1 MLNKR
6 CRSILLEIIKQ
17 PKTTDELAHLYH
29 VSNRSI
35 RNDLNEINYFLK
47 QNQFTEI
54 KKNSDKR
61 WLLSSNA
68 HTEKIIFEI
77 VNTPENVKISYTKH
91 ERILELFYKLSM
103 QDQSIK
109 IDILSKD
116 LMVSKSSVI
125 KDLEDLKK
133 LLNPYSI
140 NIQGTNTGIFIQGEE
155 ITLRLALLNA
165 FFSEIDKKTIYDLI
179 QLIENTNSITTY
191 NVYWRLF
198 EGVDLNIV
206 KQLAETIKNR
216 FSVHLSDF
224 MYLYLLA
231 AISLMIKREKTVNKN
246 DFNIPFTP
254 IISKI
259 LDDVIF
265 DSSEKQYMFYIA
277 MQICPVLYLNQF
289 HDPIISII
297 SKNSFVLSS
306 NIEQVIK
313 RKLNEYERR
322 IIQKELIYIYIEKRI
337 LHQEFSHVI
346 ELNDKQ
352 YNSIY
357 DQIETFMNL
366 LNLPFSFSREDIWRI
381 TWHIISWK
389 QQVKSKKQILI
400 VSDKPRSLIQILIQ
414 TLKQNFDVKIIGVTS
429 LLQMKQY
436 LEYYNIDYIL
446 STINITNRKDILK
459 VHPLLQKKD
468 IDYLK
473 QYLDTP
479 QKQFDALLSTQFQ
492 TYSFE
497 IDKIQGVSE
506 LFEHIDQIL
515 VENNIVSHPVS
526 KLLMNIFIK
535 VKNPF
540 IYKNKWI
547 MSLYE
552 HEIINQNFAI
562 HISINNRVFKDLPC
576 NVDEINVVF
585 ATSIED
591 YIKFIETI

>member
-17 PKTTDELAHLYH
+17 PKTTDELARLYH

-54 KKNSDKR
+54 KKDSDKR

-179 QLIENTNSITTY
+179 QLIENANSITTY

-198 EGVDLNIV
+198 EGIDLNIV

-297 SKNSFVLSS
+297 SKKSFVLSS

-357 DQIETFMNL
+357 DQIETFMNQ

-429 LLQMKQY
+429 LLQLKQY
-436 LEYYNIDYIL
+436 LEYYDIDYIL
-446 STINITNRKDILK
+446 STINITNQQNVLK

-492 TYSFE
+492 IYSFE
-497 IDKIQGVSE
+497 IDKIQSVIE

-526 KLLMNIFIK
+526 KLLMNTFIK

>member
-17 PKTTDELAHLYH
+17 PKTTDELARLYH

-77 VNTPENVKISYTKH
+77 VNTPESVKISYTKH

-103 QDQSIK
+103 HDQSIK

-133 LLNPYSI
+133 LLKPYSI

-155 ITLRLALLNA
+155 ITLRLVLLNA
-165 FFSEIDKKTIYDLI
+165 FFYEIDKKTIYDLI
-179 QLIENTNSITTY
+179 QLIENANSITTY

-206 KQLAETIKNR
+206 KQLAEIIKNR

-231 AISLMIKREKTVNKN
+231 AISLMIKRKKTVNKN

-277 MQICPVLYLNQF
+277 MQICPSLYLNQF
-289 HDPIISII
+289 HDPIIQII
-297 SKNSFVLSS
+297 LSKSFKLSM
-306 NIEQVIK
+306 NIEQIIK

-322 IIQKELIYIYIEKRI
+322 IIQKELLHIYIEKRI

-357 DQIETFMNL
+357 DQIKTFMNQL
-366 LNLPFSFSREDIWRI
+366 DIPFSFSSEDIWRI

-389 QQVKSKKQILI
+389 QQVNIKKQILI
-400 VSDKPRSLIQILIQ
+400 VSDKPHSLIQIMIQ
-414 TLKQNFDVKIIGVTS
+414 TLKQNFDVNIIGVTS

-492 TYSFE
+492 IYSFE
-497 IDKIQGVSE
+497 IDKIQSVIE

-526 KLLMNIFIK
+526 KLLMNTFIK

>member
-179 QLIENTNSITTY
+179 QLIENSNSITTY

-246 DFNIPFTP
+246 GFNIPFTP

-297 SKNSFVLSS
+297 SKKSFVLSS

-357 DQIETFMNL
+357 DQIETFMNQ

-414 TLKQNFDVKIIGVTS
+414 TLKQNFDVNIIGVTS

-492 TYSFE
+492 TCSFE
-497 IDKIQGVSE
+497 MDKIQDVSE

-515 VENNIVSHPVS
+515 VENNIVSYPVS
-526 KLLMNIFIK
+526 KLLVNSFNK
-535 VKNPF
+535 VEHPF

>member
-17 PKTTDELAHLYH
+17 PKTTDELARLYH

-103 QDQSIK
+103 HDQSIK

-133 LLNPYSI
+133 LLKPYSI

-155 ITLRLALLNA
+155 FTLRLVLLNA
-165 FFSEIDKKTIYDLI
+165 FFYEIDKKTIYDLI
-179 QLIENTNSITTY
+179 QLIENANSITTY

-206 KQLAETIKNR
+206 KQLAEIIKNR

-231 AISLMIKREKTVNKN
+231 AISLMIKREKNVNKN
-246 DFNIPFTP
+246 GFNIPFTP
-254 IISKI
+254 IISNI

-265 DSSEKQYMFYIA
+265 DTSEKQYMFYIA
-277 MQICPVLYLNQF
+277 MQICPSLYLNQF
-289 HDPIISII
+289 HDPIIQII
-297 SKNSFVLSS
+297 LSKSFKLSM
-306 NIEQVIK
+306 NIEQIIK

-322 IIQKELIYIYIEKRI
+322 IIQKELLHIYIEKRI

-357 DQIETFMNL
+357 DQIKTFMNQL
-366 LNLPFSFSREDIWRI
+366 DIPFSFSSEDIWRI

-389 QQVKSKKQILI
+389 QQVNIKKQILI
-400 VSDKPRSLIQILIQ
+400 VSDKPHSLIQIMIQ
-414 TLKQNFDVKIIGVTS
+414 TLKQNFDVNIIGVTS

-436 LEYYNIDYIL
+436 LKYYNIDYIL

>member
-17 PKTTDELAHLYH
+17 PKTTDELARLYH

-179 QLIENTNSITTY
+179 QLIENSNSITTY

-198 EGVDLNIV
+198 EGVDLNVV
-206 KQLAETIKNR
+206 KQKAETIKNR

-297 SKNSFVLSS
+297 SKKSFVLSS

-357 DQIETFMNL
+357 DQIETFMNQ

>member
-103 QDQSIK
+103 HDQSIK

-133 LLNPYSI
+133 LLKPYSI

-155 ITLRLALLNA
+155 ITLRLVLLNA
-165 FFSEIDKKTIYDLI
+165 FFYEIDKKTIYDLI
-179 QLIENTNSITTY
+179 QLIENANSITTY

-198 EGVDLNIV
+198 EDVDLNVV
-206 KQLAETIKNR
+206 KQKAEIIKNR

-231 AISLMIKREKTVNKN
+231 AISLMIKRKKTVNKN

-289 HDPIISII
+289 HDPIIQII
-297 SKNSFVLSS
+297 LSKSFKLSM
-306 NIEQVIK
+306 NIEQIIK

-322 IIQKELIYIYIEKRI
+322 IIQKELLHIYIEKRI

-357 DQIETFMNL
+357 DQIKTFMNQL
-366 LNLPFSFSREDIWRI
+366 DIPFSFSSEDIWRI

-389 QQVKSKKQILI
+389 QQVNIKKQILI
-400 VSDKPRSLIQILIQ
+400 VSDKPHSLIQIMIQ
-414 TLKQNFDVKIIGVTS
+414 TLKQNFDVNIIGVTS

-492 TYSFE
+492 IYSFE
-497 IDKIQGVSE
+497 IDKIQSVIE

-526 KLLMNIFIK
+526 KLLMNTFIK

>member
-17 PKTTDELAHLYH
+17 PKTTDELARLYH

-140 NIQGTNTGIFIQGEE
+140 NIQGTNTGIFIQGKE

-179 QLIENTNSITTY
+179 QLIENANSITTY

-265 DSSEKQYMFYIA
+265 YSSEKQYMFYIA

-297 SKNSFVLSS
+297 SKKSFVLSS

-357 DQIETFMNL
+357 DQIETFMNQ

>member
-6 CRSILLEIIKQ
+6 CQSILLEIIKQ
-17 PKTTDELAHLYH
+17 PKTTDELARLYH

-103 QDQSIK
+103 HDQSIK

-133 LLNPYSI
+133 LLKPYSI

-155 ITLRLALLNA
+155 ITLRLVLLNA
-165 FFSEIDKKTIYDLI
+165 FFYEIDKKTIYDLI
-179 QLIENTNSITTY
+179 QLIENANSITTY

-206 KQLAETIKNR
+206 KQLAEIIKNR

-231 AISLMIKREKTVNKN
+231 AISLMIKRKKTVNKN
-246 DFNIPFTP
+246 GFNIPFTP

-265 DSSEKQYMFYIA
+265 DSNEKQYMFYIA
-277 MQICPVLYLNQF
+277 MQICPSLYLNQF
-289 HDPIISII
+289 HDPIIQII
-297 SKNSFVLSS
+297 LSKSFKLSM
-306 NIEQVIK
+306 NIEQIIK

-322 IIQKELIYIYIEKRI
+322 IIQKEL
-337 LHQEFSHVI
+337 LHI
-346 ELNDKQ
+346 
-352 YNSIY
+352 
-357 DQIETFMNL
+357 
-366 LNLPFSFSREDIWRI
+366 
-381 TWHIISWK
+381 
-389 QQVKSKKQILI
+389 
-400 VSDKPRSLIQILIQ
+400 
-414 TLKQNFDVKIIGVTS
+414 
-429 LLQMKQY
+429 
-436 LEYYNIDYIL
+436 
-446 STINITNRKDILK
+446 
-459 VHPLLQKKD
+459 
-468 IDYLK
+468 
-473 QYLDTP
+473 
-479 QKQFDALLSTQFQ
+479 
-492 TYSFE
+492 
-497 IDKIQGVSE
+497 
-506 LFEHIDQIL
+506 
-515 VENNIVSHPVS
+515 
-526 KLLMNIFIK
+526 
-535 VKNPF
+535 
-540 IYKNKWI
+540 
-547 MSLYE
+547 
-552 HEIINQNFAI
+552 
-562 HISINNRVFKDLPC
+562 
-576 NVDEINVVF
+576 
-585 ATSIED
+585 
-591 YIKFIETI
+591 

>member
-54 KKNSDKR
+54 KKSADKK
-61 WLLSSNA
+61 WLLSSNT

-77 VNTPENVKISYTKH
+77 INTPENVKISYTKH
-91 ERILELFYKLSM
+91 ERILELFYKLSI
-103 QDQSIK
+103 QEEPIK
-109 IDILSKD
+109 IDTISKN
-116 LMVSKSSVI
+116 LMVSKSSII

-133 LLNPYSI
+133 LATPYSI

-179 QLIENTNSITTY
+179 QLIENSNSITTY

-198 EGVDLNIV
+198 EGVDLNVV
-206 KQLAETIKNR
+206 KQKAETIKNR
-216 FSVHLSDF
+216 FSIHLSDF

-231 AISLMIKREKTVNKN
+231 AISLMIKRERISCKKE
-246 DFNIPFTP
+246 FSISFTP

-259 LDDVIF
+259 LDDVSF
-265 DSSEKQYMFYIA
+265 DPREKQYMFYIA
-277 MQICPVLYLNQF
+277 MQMCPVLYLNQF
-289 HDPIISII
+289 HDPVIQFILN
-297 SKNSFVLSS
+297 KSFSLFS
-306 NIEQVIK
+306 NIEQILE
-313 RKLNEYERR
+313 RKLDEHERKV
-322 IIQKELIYIYIEKRI
+322 IQKEFLYIYIEKRI

-357 DQIETFMNL
+357 DQIEVFMNQ
-366 LNLPFSFSREDIWRI
+366 LNLPFSFSCEDVWRI

-389 QQVKSKKQILI
+389 QQTESKKHILI

-436 LEYYNIDYIL
+436 LEYYDIDYIL

-459 VHPLLQKKD
+459 VHPLLQKKE

-479 QKQFDALLSTQFQ
+479 QKQFDPLLSTQFQ
-492 TYSFE
+492 IYPFE
-497 IDKIQGVSE
+497 MDKIESINI
-506 LFEHIDQIL
+506 FFDHIDQIL
-515 VENNIVSHPVS
+515 VENDIVSHPVS
-526 KLLMNIFIK
+526 KLLMNSFNK

-576 NVDEINVVF
+576 NVDEINLIF

>member
-17 PKTTDELAHLYH
+17 PKTTDELARLYH

-103 QDQSIK
+103 HDQSIK

-133 LLNPYSI
+133 LLKPYSI

-155 ITLRLALLNA
+155 ITLRLVLLNA
-165 FFSEIDKKTIYDLI
+165 FFYEIDKKTIYDLI
-179 QLIENTNSITTY
+179 QLIENANSITTY

-198 EGVDLNIV
+198 EDVDLNIV
-206 KQLAETIKNR
+206 KQLAEIIKNR

-224 MYLYLLA
+224 IYLYLLA
-231 AISLMIKREKTVNKN
+231 AISLMIKRKKTVNKN

-289 HDPIISII
+289 HDPIIQII
-297 SKNSFVLSS
+297 LSKSFKLSM
-306 NIEQVIK
+306 NIEQIIK

-322 IIQKELIYIYIEKRI
+322 IIQKELLHIYIEKRI

-357 DQIETFMNL
+357 DQIKTFMNQL
-366 LNLPFSFSREDIWRI
+366 DIPFSFSSEDIWRI

-389 QQVKSKKQILI
+389 QQVNIKKQILI
-400 VSDKPRSLIQILIQ
+400 VSDKPHSLIQIMIQ
-414 TLKQNFDVKIIGVTS
+414 TLKQNFDVNIIGVTS

-492 TYSFE
+492 IYSFE
-497 IDKIQGVSE
+497 IDKIQSVIE

-526 KLLMNIFIK
+526 KLLVNSFNK

>member
-17 PKTTDELAHLYH
+17 PKTTDELARLYH

-103 QDQSIK
+103 HDQSIK

-125 KDLEDLKK
+125 KDLENLKK
-133 LLNPYSI
+133 LLKPYSI

-155 ITLRLALLNA
+155 ITLRLVLLNA
-165 FFSEIDKKTIYDLI
+165 FFYEIDKKTIYDLI
-179 QLIENTNSITTY
+179 QLIENANSITTY

-206 KQLAETIKNR
+206 KQLAEIIKNR

-231 AISLMIKREKTVNKN
+231 AISLMIKREKNVNKN

-297 SKNSFVLSS
+297 SKKSFVLSS
-306 NIEQVIK
+306 SIEQVIK

-357 DQIETFMNL
+357 DQIETFMNQ

>member
-179 QLIENTNSITTY
+179 QLIENANSITTY

-231 AISLMIKREKTVNKN
+231 AISLMIKREKTANKN
-246 DFNIPFTP
+246 GFNIPFTP

-277 MQICPVLYLNQF
+277 MQTCPILYLNQF

-297 SKNSFVLSS
+297 SKKSFMLSS

-357 DQIETFMNL
+357 DQIETFMNQ

-429 LLQMKQY
+429 LLQLKQY
-436 LEYYNIDYIL
+436 LEYYDIDYIL
-446 STINITNRKDILK
+446 STINITNQQNVLK

-479 QKQFDALLSTQFQ
+479 TKQFDPLLSKQFQ
-492 TYSFE
+492 ACSFE
-497 IDKIQGVSE
+497 VNKMQDISE
-506 LFEHIDQIL
+506 LFEYIDKIL
-515 VENNIVSHPVS
+515 VERNIVSHPIS
-526 KLLMNIFIK
+526 KLLMNSFNK
-535 VKNPF
+535 VEHPF
-540 IYKNKWI
+540 VYKNKWI

-552 HEIINQNFAI
+552 HEIINQNFSI
-562 HISINNRVFKDLPC
+562 RISSNNLIFKKSPC
-576 NVDEINVVF
+576 NIDEIIIIF

-591 YIKFIETI
+591 YIKYIETI

>member
-17 PKTTDELAHLYH
+17 PKTTDELARLYH

-179 QLIENTNSITTY
+179 QLIENANSITTY

-259 LDDVIF
+259 LGDVIF
-265 DSSEKQYMFYIA
+265 YSSEKQYMFYIA

-297 SKNSFVLSS
+297 SKKSFVLSS

-357 DQIETFMNL
+357 DQIETFMNQ

-429 LLQMKQY
+429 LLQLKQY
-436 LEYYNIDYIL
+436 LEYYDIDYIL
-446 STINITNRKDILK
+446 STINITNQQNVLK

-479 QKQFDALLSTQFQ
+479 TKQFDTLLSKQFQ
-492 TYSFE
+492 TCSFE
-497 IDKIQGVSE
+497 VNKMQDISE
-506 LFEHIDQIL
+506 LFEYIDKIL
-515 VENNIVSHPVS
+515 VEHNIVSHPIS
-526 KLLMNIFIK
+526 KLLMNSFNK
-535 VKNPF
+535 VEHPF
-540 IYKNKWI
+540 VYKNKWI

-552 HEIINQNFAI
+552 HEIINQNFSI
-562 HISINNRVFKDLPC
+562 RISSNNLIFKKSPC
-576 NVDEINVVF
+576 NIDEIIIIF

>member
-17 PKTTDELAHLYH
+17 PKTTDELARLYH

-297 SKNSFVLSS
+297 SKKSFVLSS

-357 DQIETFMNL
+357 DQIETFMNQL
-366 LNLPFSFSREDIWRI
+366 SLPFSFSREDIWRI

-492 TYSFE
+492 IYSFE
-497 IDKIQGVSE
+497 IDKIQSVIE

-526 KLLMNIFIK
+526 KLLMNTFIK

>member
-17 PKTTDELAHLYH
+17 PKTTDELARLYH

-103 QDQSIK
+103 HDQSIK

-179 QLIENTNSITTY
+179 QLIENSNSITTY

-198 EGVDLNIV
+198 EGVDLNVV
-206 KQLAETIKNR
+206 KQKAETIKNR

-277 MQICPVLYLNQF
+277 MQICPSLYLNQF
-289 HDPIISII
+289 HDPIIQII
-297 SKNSFVLSS
+297 LSKSFKLSM
-306 NIEQVIK
+306 NIEQIIK

-357 DQIETFMNL
+357 DQIETFMNQ

-381 TWHIISWK
+381 TWNIISWK

-459 VHPLLQKKD
+459 VHPLLQKKE

-479 QKQFDALLSTQFQ
+479 QKQFDALLSAQFQ
-492 TYSFE
+492 IYSFE
-497 IDKIQGVSE
+497 IDKIQSVIE

-526 KLLMNIFIK
+526 KLLMNTFIK

>member
-17 PKTTDELAHLYH
+17 PKTTDELAQLYH

-54 KKNSDKR
+54 KKNADKQ
-61 WLLSSNA
+61 WLLSGNS
-68 HTEKIIFEI
+68 HIEKIIFEI
-77 VNTPENVKISYTKH
+77 INAPENVKISYTKH
-91 ERILELFYKLSM
+91 ERILELFYKLST
-103 QDQSIK
+103 QKHPIK
-109 IDILSKD
+109 IDALSKD

-133 LLNPYSI
+133 LLNPYSV

-165 FFSEIDKKTIYDLI
+165 FFFEIDKKTIYDLI
-179 QLIENTNSITTY
+179 QLIENANSITTY

-198 EGVDLNIV
+198 EGVDLGIV
-206 KQLAETIKNR
+206 KQQAEIIKNR
-216 FSVHLSDF
+216 LSIHLSDF

-231 AISLMIKREKTVNKN
+231 AISLMIKREKIAYKKDT
-246 DFNIPFTP
+246 NIPFVP

-277 MQICPVLYLNQF
+277 MQICPALYLNQF
-289 HDPIISII
+289 HDPTIQLILNKSL
-297 SKNSFVLSS
+297 VLFFDT
-306 NIEQVIK
+306 EQILE
-313 RKLNEYERR
+313 RKLHEHEKNILR
-322 IIQKELIYIYIEKRI
+322 KELLYIYIEKRI

-346 ELNDKQ
+346 ELDDKQ
-352 YNSIY
+352 YNSVYEHIKRSIN
-357 DQIETFMNL
+357 Q
-366 LNLPFSFSREDIWRI
+366 LNLPFSFSSEDIWRI
-381 TWHIISWK
+381 SWHILSWK
-389 QQVKSKKQILI
+389 QQTANKKQILI

-414 TLKQNFDVKIIGVTS
+414 TLKQNFDIKIIGVTS
-429 LLQMKQY
+429 LLQMNQY
-436 LEYYNIDYIL
+436 LEYYNVDYIL
-446 STINITNRKDILK
+446 STINITDQKDVLK
-459 VHPLLQKKD
+459 VHPLLQQKE

-479 QKQFDALLSTQFQ
+479 QKQFDPLLSTQFQ
-492 TYSFE
+492 TYSF
-497 IDKIQGVSE
+497 K
-506 LFEHIDQIL
+506 IDQVQEVHKVFDQVDQVLIKH
-515 VENNIVSHPVS
+515 NIISQPVS
-526 KLLMNIFIK
+526 KLLMNSFNN
-535 VKNPF
+535 VKRPF

-552 HEIINQNFAI
+552 HEIINQN
-562 HISINNRVFKDLPC
+562 C
-576 NVDEINVVF
+576 NVCIHTTGLKQAQINIDEIIIIF

-591 YIKFIETI
+591 YLRFIETI

>member
-297 SKNSFVLSS
+297 SKKSFVLSS

-357 DQIETFMNL
+357 DQIETFMNQ

-459 VHPLLQKKD
+459 VHPLLQKKE

-492 TYSFE
+492 IYSFE
-497 IDKIQGVSE
+497 IDKIQSVIE
-506 LFEHIDQIL
+506 LFEHIDQTL

-526 KLLMNIFIK
+526 KLLMNTFIK

-562 HISINNRVFKDLPC
+562 RISINNRVFKDLPC

>member
-17 PKTTDELAHLYH
+17 PKTTDELARLYH

-165 FFSEIDKKTIYDLI
+165 FFSEIDKKTVYDLI
-179 QLIENTNSITTY
+179 QLIENSNSITTY

-198 EGVDLNIV
+198 EGVDLNVV
-206 KQLAETIKNR
+206 KQKAETIKNR

-265 DSSEKQYMFYIA
+265 DSSEKQYMFYIV

-297 SKNSFVLSS
+297 SKKSFVLSS

-313 RKLNEYERR
+313 RKLNECERR

-357 DQIETFMNL
+357 DQIETFMNQ
-366 LNLPFSFSREDIWRI
+366 LNLPFSFSCEDVWRI

-436 LEYYNIDYIL
+436 LEYYDIDYIL
-446 STINITNRKDILK
+446 STINITNQKDILK

-515 VENNIVSHPVS
+515 VENNIVSYPVS

-552 HEIINQNFAI
+552 HEIINKNFAI

-591 YIKFIETI
+591 YIKLY

>member
-17 PKTTDELAHLYH
+17 PKTTDELARLYH

-179 QLIENTNSITTY
+179 QLIENSNSITTY

-198 EGVDLNIV
+198 EGVDLNVV
-206 KQLAETIKNR
+206 KQKAETIKNR

-297 SKNSFVLSS
+297 SKKSFVLSS

-357 DQIETFMNL
+357 DQIETFMNQ

-389 QQVKSKKQILI
+389 QKVKSKKQILI

-492 TYSFE
+492 IYSFE
-497 IDKIQGVSE
+497 IDKIQSVIE

-515 VENNIVSHPVS
+515 VENNIVSYPVS
-526 KLLMNIFIK
+526 KLLVNSFNK

>member
-17 PKTTDELAHLYH
+17 PKTTDELARLYH

-109 IDILSKD
+109 INILSKD

-133 LLNPYSI
+133 LLNTYSI

-179 QLIENTNSITTY
+179 QLIENANSITTY

-297 SKNSFVLSS
+297 SKKSFMLSS

-357 DQIETFMNL
+357 DQIETFMNQ

-429 LLQMKQY
+429 ILQMKQY
-436 LEYYNIDYIL
+436 LEYYDIDYIL

-492 TYSFE
+492 IYSFE
-497 IDKIQGVSE
+497 IDKIQGVSV

-526 KLLMNIFIK
+526 KLLMNSFNKI
-535 VKNPF
+535 KNPF

-547 MSLYE
+547 ISLYE

-562 HISINNRVFKDLPC
+562 HIRINNQVFKDLPC
-576 NVDEINVVF
+576 NVDEINVIF
-585 ATSIED
+585 STSIED
-591 YIKFIETI
+591 YIKLIETI

>member
-17 PKTTDELAHLYH
+17 PKTTDELARLYH

-133 LLNPYSI
+133 LLKPYSI

-155 ITLRLALLNA
+155 ITLRLVLLNA
-165 FFSEIDKKTIYDLI
+165 FFYEIDKKTIYDLI
-179 QLIENTNSITTY
+179 QLIENSNSITTY

-198 EGVDLNIV
+198 EGVDLNVV
-206 KQLAETIKNR
+206 KQKAETIKNR

-277 MQICPVLYLNQF
+277 IQICPVLYLNQF

-297 SKNSFVLSS
+297 SKKSFVLSS

-357 DQIETFMNL
+357 DQIETFMNQ

-492 TYSFE
+492 IYSFE
-497 IDKIQGVSE
+497 IDKIQSVIE

-526 KLLMNIFIK
+526 KLLMNTFIK